1 MQRNW
6 NYEALYIKGRSSDES
21 LVSIESGI
29 ERKGRGSPTVSIV
42 LDINYQIDDETMVG
56 INCMTQQASI

>member
-6 NYEALYIKGRSSDES
+6 DYEALFITSRSSDES

-42 LDINYQIDDETMVG
+42 LEVNYQVDDETLVG
-56 INCMTQQASI
+56 ISCITQQASI